1 MKQIYR
7 TLIISIASVLLIA
20 TSVLITLFS
29 NNQITVNYFPVD
41 EIVAD
46 EVIELT
52 REEKIQLPKIDGKEF
67 TCTGMTYDSDSNL
80 FWICNYGKETADDI
94 EFSPSIVAFD
104 LSMQVVV
111 KTIRLDISN
120 DSSLQG
126 ITYDSKTQSL
136 WFTTGNVLYNISKNG
151 EIIDRFST
159 SYQYNGLLFDYKKDV
174 FYVLCYKRY
183 LLTIDR
189 HNEVIENRSV
199 NYLNQDQ
206 LSFDG
211 NGNILI
217 TVGNDYLGE
226 DNYVVTYN
234 LDNNISTTKYRVLDS
249 NSVEGIV
256 YHNNK
261 LYICNDGFYHN
272 AKDKSNW
279 ISVYS
284 V

>member
-1 MKQIYR
+1 MKKIYR
-7 TLIISIASVLLIA
+7 TLIISITSVLLIA

-104 LSMQVVV
+104 LSMQVMV
-111 KTIRLDISN
+111 KTIHLDISN

-151 EIIDRFST
+151 EIINRFST

-183 LLTIDR
+183 LLTINR

-217 TVGNDYLGE
+217 TVGNDYLGD

-234 LDNNISTTKYRVLDS
+234 LGNNISTTKYRVLDS